1 MERVNP
7 QSKHRT
13 QTRDPRWARVLIA
26 IGLSLVWVSAI
37 GLATIMSYHW
47 LLTLK

>member
-1 MERVNP
+1 MERVDQP
-7 QSKHRT
+7 SGHRPRT
-13 QTRDPRWARVLIA
+13 KDPLWARVLIA
-26 IGLSLVWVSAI
+26 VGLSLVWVSAI